1 MQDQNLE
8 RLKNTSG
15 FLPLS
20 DPVENIKRH
29 HESDKGPKVRNRLAA
44 ASNRGKESFPSDFAK
59 TLAIR
64 IPAEPDKHRFTDDMV
79 KRHKAPVTRVFR
91 IVAIVTHHPV
101 VILFKRVLGYRF

>member
-1 MQDQNLE
+1 MATGIS
-8 RLKNTSG
+8 KTKWKGIKS
-15 FLPLS
+15 LS

-29 HESDKGPKVRNRLAA
+29 HESDKGPEVTNWLAA
-44 ASNRGKESFPSDFAK
+44 ATNCGKESFPSDFAK

-79 KRHKAPVTRVFR
+79 KRHKAPVAGVFR

-101 VILFKRVLGYRF
+101 IILFKRVLGNRF